1 MPDPVAGSGE
11 NGGAAMVRTRYAPD
25 RGLQARMGLTLFLL
39 GLVFVAFVTALV
51 FILAA
56 FKVGAGAIIFFAV
69 LLGGGLAF
77 GSLFWSDKI
86 ALRASGAQ
94 EVSPAEAP
102 QLHGIIDR
110 LCALADMPKPRV
122 AIARTDLPNAFATGR
137 NSKNAVVVVTTG
149 LLRRLDDKELEGVLA
164 HEMSHVAHKDVV
176 VMTVASFLGIVAGLL
191 VRFAFY
197 SELFGGGGRGRGG
210 NNNNGGALPV
220 LLVVLVVSA
229 VVYAISFLLVRL
241 LSRYRELAADRA
253 GALLTGQPSAL
264 ASALTKVSGAMSAI
278 PTRDLREAQALNA
291 FYFAPALKA
300 DTVSL
305 STIFSTHPSL
315 ERRLE
320 QLAEISEQL
329 GR

>member
-1 MPDPVAGSGE
+1 
-11 NGGAAMVRTRYAPD
+11 VRTRYAPD
-25 RGLQARMGLTLFLL
+25 RGLQARMGLTMFLL
-39 GLVFVAFVTALV
+39 GLVFVAFVVALV

-69 LLGGGLAF
+69 LLGGGLTF

-94 EVSPAEAP
+94 EVTPEEAP
-102 QLHGIIDR
+102 KLHGIIDR

-122 AIARTDLPNAFATGR
+122 AIAPADMPNAFATGR
-137 NSKNAVVVVTTG
+137 NSKNAVLVVTTG
-149 LLRRLDDKELEGVLA
+149 LMRRLDDQELEGVIA

-176 VMTVASFLGIVAGLL
+176 VMTIASFLGIVAGLL

-197 SELFGGGGRGRGG
+197 GELFGGGGGRGNN
-210 NNNNGGALPV
+210 NNNNGGALPI
-220 LLVVLVVSA
+220 LLIVMAVSV
-229 VVYAISFLLVRL
+229 VVYAISFLLIRL

-278 PTRDLREAQALNA
+278 PTKDLRQAQALNA
-291 FYFAPALKA
+291 FYFAPAFKA
-300 DTVSL
+300 NTMTL
-305 STIFSTHPSL
+305 STVFSTHPSL
-315 ERRLE
+315 ERRLQ
-320 QLAEISEQL
+320 QLSEISAQL
-329 GR
+329 GKQ